1 MFAAEAPGFCCEASE
16 FGEVAVEY
24 QLKSFARRRPAQARV
39 RHLQNW
45 LVLIKAPLQGGAC
58 PTVTRMESYAFTFRG
73 REPKGV
79 MLASIGERGTRCHFH
94 RMSVWSNSPTI

>member
-39 RHLQNW
+39 RHLQN
-45 LVLIKAPLQGGAC
+45 
-58 PTVTRMESYAFTFRG
+58 
-73 REPKGV
+73 
-79 MLASIGERGTRCHFH
+79 
-94 RMSVWSNSPTI
+94 